1 MPPRRHPSLDRYRA
15 LHVLSLIAL
24 IGGIALAAVAV
35 SRNPWIVDPN
45 APRPDPTAS
54 GLALAAISLGL
65 VGVILGSAMHVA
77 RAIVVREP
85 LSEGR
90 YRGPS
95 VIVLLVLAIIAANAA
110 SVAVANDVL
119 AVTQGRAP
127 TTLGA
132 AVLLT
137 VTQASLLAVAG
148 LFVAAPRALAGLRF
162 LPDRGL
168 WRSIGLGVVLAVPA
182 WIGAQL
188 LALIGSRLL
197 ELVGL
202 RPEEG
207 VAEAA
212 IGLVDPIVLV
222 VALVV
227 VAPIAEETFFRG
239 IVYNAWLREFGA
251 RRAIIGSAALF
262 ALIHTSIFLILPI
275 FGLGIALALLYQ
287 RTGSLPAS
295 MAMHAAFNGITLAL
309 GLLVRFDVIRLP

>member
-227 VAPIAEETFFRG
+227 VAPIAEEAFFRG

>member
-1 MPPRRHPSLDRYRA
+1 
-15 LHVLSLIAL
+15 
-24 IGGIALAAVAV
+24 
-35 SRNPWIVDPN
+35 
-45 APRPDPTAS
+45 
-54 GLALAAISLGL
+54 LALAAISLGV
-65 VGVILGSAMHVA
+65 VGVTLGSAMHVA

-85 LSEGR
+85 LWEGR

-95 VIVLLVLAIIAANAA
+95 VIVLLVLAVVAANAA

-119 AVTQGRAP
+119 AVMQGRAP
-127 TTLGA
+127 STLGA
-132 AVLLT
+132 LVLLT
-137 VTQASLLAVAG
+137 ITQASLLAVAG

-162 LPDRGL
+162 VPERGL
-168 WRSIGLGVVLAVPA
+168 WRSIGLGVVLALPA

-188 LALIGSRLL
+188 LALIGTRLL
-197 ELVGL
+197 ELVDL

-212 IGLVDPIVLV
+212 ISLVDPIVLV
-222 VALVV
+222 IALVV

-239 IVYNAWLREFGA
+239 IVYNAWLREFGI

-275 FGLGIALALLYQ
+275 FGLGIALAVLYQ
-287 RTGSLPAS
+287 RTGSLPAA
-295 MAMHAAFNGITLAL
+295 MAMHATFNGITLAL